1 MDLSRI
7 LRKIPYFLD
16 LERREIV
23 RRENFTVAKKKIQ
36 TLEVFMDL
44 VKKQREIDFDMIS
57 VFYRDLF
64 VRSVEKVMVIV
75 RINKIIQEY
84 GDKNRIHQFVETE
97 ESILYRKFLNTW
109 EGYWEEETVQ
119 MEKGK
124 KKRRLWIEQVRAR
137 LSQNNC
143 TGSS

>member
-1 MDLSRI
+1 MERPTLNI
-7 LRKIPYFLD
+7 D
-16 LERREIV
+16 LERREIEKK
-23 RRENFTVAKKKIQ
+23 ENFAVAKKKIQ

-109 EGYWEEETVQ
+109 KGYWEEENIL

-124 KKRRLWIEQVRAR
+124 KKRRLWIEQVGTK
-137 LSQNNC
+137 NC
-143 TGSS
+143 SHSSIY

>member
-1 MDLSRI
+1 MDFSRI
-7 LRKIPYFLD
+7 LKKIPYFLD

-137 LSQNNC
+137 YSQTKELC
-143 TGSS
+143 W

>member
-1 MDLSRI
+1 M
-7 LRKIPYFLD
+7 
-16 LERREIV
+16 

-137 LSQNNC
+137 YSQTKELC
-143 TGSS
+143 W

>member
-1 MDLSRI
+1 MERPTLNI
-7 LRKIPYFLD
+7 D
-16 LERREIV
+16 LERREIEKK
-23 RRENFTVAKKKIQ
+23 ENFAVAKKKIQ

-137 LSQNNC
+137 FLQNNC
-143 TGSS
+143 AGR

>member
-1 MDLSRI
+1 MDFSRI
-7 LRKIPYFLD
+7 LKKIPYFLD

-143 TGSS
+143 AGSS